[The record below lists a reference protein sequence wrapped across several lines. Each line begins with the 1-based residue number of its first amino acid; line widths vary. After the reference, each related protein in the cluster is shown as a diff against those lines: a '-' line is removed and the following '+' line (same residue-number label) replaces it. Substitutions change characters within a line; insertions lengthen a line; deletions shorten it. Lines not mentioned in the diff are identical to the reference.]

1 MINQFMSKLSDK
13 EKKVLYITIL
23 IVGLAAL
30 DRLLIAPGLESLK
43 SSNDEIAKQEKI
55 IKADLRVLNNK
66 ENINAREEVYSKF
79 YQDKVEANDVVNRGL
94 LSTIER
100 IATKSKITITK
111 SNPTDIKKQKRTIEY
126 YANLDCTGGLENM
139 ISFMHAINS
148 SDDLLKII
156 RFDLLPK
163 KGTEN
168 EVSASMSVVK
178 LVMGQGNMT
187 QDK

>member
-13 EKKVLYITIL
+13 EKKVLYFTIL
-23 IVGLAAL
+23 CVSIAAL

-55 IKADLRVLNNK
+55 IKADLRLLSNQD
-66 ENINAREEVYSKF
+66 NIKAREEVFSKF
-79 YQDKVEANDVVNRGL
+79 YQDKILANDVVNRGL
-94 LSTIER
+94 LSSIER
-100 IATKSKITITK
+100 MASKSKVTITK
-111 SNPTDIKKQKRTIEY
+111 SNPTEIKKQKRTIEY
-126 YANLDCTGGLENM
+126 YANLDCTGELQNM
-139 ISFMHAINS
+139 IDFMYAVNS

-156 RFDLLPK
+156 RFDLMPK

-178 LVMGQGNMT
+178 LVMSQNNLA